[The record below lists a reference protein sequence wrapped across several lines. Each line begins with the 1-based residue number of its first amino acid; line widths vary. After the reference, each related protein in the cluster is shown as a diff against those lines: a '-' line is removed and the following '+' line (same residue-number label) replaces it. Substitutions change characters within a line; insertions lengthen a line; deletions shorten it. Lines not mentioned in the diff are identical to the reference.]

1 MLSCIEDLCISNL
14 KCQSMKNLSTSQKIA
29 VLVFRCIN
37 LIRVWSWLQNWG
49 KLNYMDI
56 RKSTNKKSMAWEKTN
71 QKRKE
76 WYLILTRITSKLL
89 LNNDMNWLNTHK
101 NKSPWFKLVMTQ
113 VKDVVTSSLTYFYFL
128 TNQKYLKNGIQR
140 YQNYSVKILRSDFT
154 SYWIF

>member
-1 MLSCIEDLCISNL
+1 
-14 KCQSMKNLSTSQKIA
+14 MKNLSTSQKIA

-113 VKDVVTSSLTYFYFL
+113 VKYIQYISLNLISCSGRDDHHPLLDMITHDTFRFFLLVHYFWVCL
-128 TNQKYLKNGIQR
+128 T
-140 YQNYSVKILRSDFT
+140 
-154 SYWIF
+154 